1 MKLKFIFGLLT
12 VSKILSACGSTDTID
27 SGDVNN
33 DKIYQSY
40 SVSYLED
47 SKNLTFEAQ
56 FRVGGK
62 TGTTVRLV
70 SPSTVTVNGNV
81 MIYHD
86 GSESVIDTTGS
97 YYKSSAAKPDVA
109 AYHTFAW
116 TNAAGEVL
124 TNILEEPKPIGVKS
138 PAANSSHSIA
148 EDLTVSFSGDP
159 IKPNEWATVSII
171 GATEPNVVIPAK
183 SITDT
188 MSVSF
193 TAEELKGLQAGI
205 AKIQVSRWSEG
216 DLQSCNPDVGGKRYS
231 SWTAKD
237 ISIVITK

>member
-12 VSKILSACGSTDTID
+12 VSKILSGCGSTDTID

-33 DKIYQSY
+33 DKIYQSH
-40 SVSYLED
+40 SVHYLED
-47 SKNLTFEAQ
+47 SNNLTFEAQ

-70 SPSTVTVNGNV
+70 SPSTVTVNGNAMV
-81 MIYHD
+81 YYD
-86 GSESVIDTTGS
+86 GGVIDTTGS
-97 YYKSSAAKPDVA
+97 YYISSAAKPDVA
-109 AYHTFAW
+109 AYYTFAW
-116 TNAAGEVL
+116 TNAAGGVL

-148 EDLTVSFSGDP
+148 EALTVSFSGDP
-159 IKPNEWATVSII
+159 IKNNEWATVSIN
-171 GATEPNVVIPAK
+171 GATEPNYDIPVK

-205 AKIQVSRWSEG
+205 AKIQVSRWSSG
-216 DLQSCNPDVGGKRYS
+216 DLQSCNPDVGGKKHS